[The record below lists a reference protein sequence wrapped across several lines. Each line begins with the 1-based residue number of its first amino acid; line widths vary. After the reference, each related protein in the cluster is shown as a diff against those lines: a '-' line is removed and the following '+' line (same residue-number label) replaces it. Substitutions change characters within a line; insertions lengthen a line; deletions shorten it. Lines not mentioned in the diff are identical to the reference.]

1 MSKLDYRDVVITET
15 LNDRTEAEEVI
26 VVVGDGKTVFD
37 ENYDFD
43 ARVYFYFDNEQQF
56 ELAKTEIQEFVGFQI
71 LEVKED

>member
-1 MSKLDYRDVVITET
+1 MSKLDYRDVLITET

-37 ENYDFD
+37 ENYSFD
-43 ARVYFYFDNEQQF
+43 ARVYFYFDNAEQF